1 MKLITWIGL
10 IVFFLSTLFLL
21 NFIVRPQN
29 ELSELKKELRT
40 LQGQVEDLE
49 RRIREKEEI
58 IEKLRSQDP
67 IVVEGVARDKFGMA
81 RQGETIYAISKAKQ
95 ESLPQE

>member
-29 ELSELKKELRT
+29 
-40 LQGQVEDLE
+40 
-49 RRIREKEEI
+49 
-58 IEKLRSQDP
+58 
-67 IVVEGVARDKFGMA
+67 
-81 RQGETIYAISKAKQ
+81 IS
-95 ESLPQE
+95 